1 MVVKTKKYYFQHLAE
16 NSIEYLLKSNTEQGN
31 LSGHQIFQPFNFFYI
46 FWMCFFVLVIYEST
60 FIHSSSAIHFRICQ
74 KLNKQKINKISW
86 KMSFTLLFKKEVYSW
101 WKVPVKHFKICNI
114 LYTKIQSCFFCFSF
128 HATLFFPPNEYAL
141 VYVNITLAFI
151 RGK

>member
-1 MVVKTKKYYFQHLAE
+1 MVVKTQKYYFQHLAE

-74 KLNKQKINKISW
+74 KLNKQKINKKFREKCLSLCSSKKRFILDEKFQWNTS
-86 KMSFTLLFKKEVYSW
+86 KFAIFYIRKFKVAFSVFHFMLLY
-101 WKVPVKHFKICNI
+101 
-114 LYTKIQSCFFCFSF
+114 FS
-128 HATLFFPPNEYAL
+128 P
-141 VYVNITLAFI
+141 
-151 RGK
+151 